1 MRESLSKWLCVGLVL
16 TGGLGMAAARG
27 AAPVQAATVGTAYH
41 PVTPSRILDTRV
53 DGGALGPGA
62 NLNLQVTGIAGVPAD
77 ATAVVLNVTA
87 TDTTA
92 QGYLTVYPAGG
103 APPLASNLNWTA
115 GQTVANLAVVQVSS
129 AGAITIHN
137 ASGSVQVVVDLQGYF
152 APLDSGPGYYVPL
165 TPARIADT
173 RPDSGL
179 PYAGQTL
186 GPRTALGVQVAGVD
200 GVPAAGA
207 VAAVLQVTVTNTTA
221 AGFASVYPDGIGW
234 PGTSTVNWRQ
244 GQTVAARVIVPLGSG
259 GQVMVYNQVGWANVI
274 VDVTGYFT
282 ESAAAP
288 GASLYYPAA
297 PFRMLDT
304 RADGGTLGAQQ
315 SLLEQLAGVGP
326 VASQASAVVANL
338 TATDTSA
345 ASFLAATPGISPPT
359 TSDLNWGAGATVATL
374 DIATLSSAG
383 DLALYNGVGE
393 AQLVIDVSG
402 YFVPSSA
409 YLVPSSGTAT
419 VPLACTDPTV
429 SVTNSPTSGG
439 QIHVSAAA
447 ECPSGTSPTYTVWY
461 QTPGSA
467 VWRFSAA
474 SSSSSSFSYTSGT
487 GVVGTYRFVVWASSQ
502 AGAFQGAA
510 AATAVNLT
518 TNPSANLP
526 DSYAATCYDQGYSS
540 SACVSSALA
549 AISAAQVDEGVPGL
563 ALPSDF
569 STLSQ
574 PIQAFVLADAERVSR
589 GLPAIPGLT
598 PAADA
603 NAQQAA
609 AASNDPNGLAV
620 SGAINFVSVWA
631 GDYGATGA
639 MFDWMYNDGLDSSN
653 EDCTASGQA
662 GCWAHRENILL
673 NTAPGGS
680 AAPSGY
686 TWVGG
691 AACAAIS
698 GITYFNSCTLEWV
711 LVPTSSVSYQYTW
724 AQAVAA
730 GA

>member
-1 MRESLSKWLCVGLVL
+1 MRANLTRWLCIGLVL
-16 TGGLGMAAARG
+16 TGSVGMAAAQA
-27 AAPVQAATVGTAYH
+27 AAPVQAATGGTAYH

-53 DGGALGPGA
+53 HGGALGPGA
-62 NLNLQVTGIAGVPAD
+62 NLNLQATDRAGVPAD
-77 ATAVVLNVTA
+77 ATAVALNVTA
-87 TDTTA
+87 TDTTGP
-92 QGYLTVYPAGG
+92 GYLTLYPAGG
-103 APPLASNLNWTA
+103 APPLASNLNWT
-115 GQTVANLAVVQVSS
+115 GGETVANLAVVQVSS
-129 AGAITIHN
+129 TGAITIHN
-137 ASGSVQVVVDLQGYF
+137 AAGSVQVVVDLQGYF
-152 APLDSGPGYYVPL
+152 ASPDSGPGYYVPL

-179 PYAGQTL
+179 PYAGQVL
-186 GPRTALGVQVAGVD
+186 GPQTSLGVQVAGVG

-207 VAAVLQVTVTNTTA
+207 VAAVLQVTVTDTTA
-221 AGFASVYPDGIGW
+221 ASFASVYPDGIGW
-234 PGTSTVNWRQ
+234 PGTSTLNWRQ

-259 GQVMVYNQVGWANVI
+259 GQIMVYNQVGLANVV

-282 ESAAAP
+282 ESATAP

-304 RADGGTLGAQQ
+304 RADGGTLGAQH

-345 ASFLAATPGISPPT
+345 ASFLAATPSISSPT
-359 TSDLNWGAGATVATL
+359 TSDLNWAAGATVASL

-383 DLALYNGVGE
+383 DLALYNAVGE
-393 AQLVIDVSG
+393 AQIVIDVSG
-402 YFVPSSA
+402 YFVPSA
-409 YLVPSSGTAT
+409 GTAS
-419 VPLACTDPTV
+419 VAAACTDPTV

-439 QIHVSAAA
+439 QIDVSAAA
-447 ECPSGTSPTYTVWY
+447 ACPGGATPTYTFWY
-461 QTPGSA
+461 QIPGSA
-467 VWRFSAA
+467 IWQFGAT
-474 SSSSSSFSYTSGT
+474 SSSGSSFSYPSRT

-510 AATAVNLT
+510 AGTAADLATD
-518 TNPSANLP
+518 PSANLP
-526 DSYAATCYDQGYSS
+526 DSYADTCFGQGYLT
-540 SACVSSALA
+540 SACLSSELA
-549 AISAAQVDEGVPGL
+549 AINSAQVDEGVPAL

-569 STLSQ
+569 SSLSQ
-574 PIQAFVLADAERVSR
+574 PIQEFVLADAERVSR

-598 PAADA
+598 QAA
-603 NAQQAA
+603 NANSQQAA
-609 AASNDPNGLAV
+609 NASTDPNGLAV

-631 GDYGATGA
+631 EDYGAAGA
-639 MFDWMYNDGLDSSN
+639 TFDWMYNDGLDSSN
-653 EDCTASGQA
+653 EDCTASNQT
-662 GCWAHRENILL
+662 GCWAHRANILL
-673 NTAPGGS
+673 STVSGTS

-691 AACAAIS
+691 AACAPIS

-711 LVPTSSVSYQYTW
+711 LVPSSSASYQYTW